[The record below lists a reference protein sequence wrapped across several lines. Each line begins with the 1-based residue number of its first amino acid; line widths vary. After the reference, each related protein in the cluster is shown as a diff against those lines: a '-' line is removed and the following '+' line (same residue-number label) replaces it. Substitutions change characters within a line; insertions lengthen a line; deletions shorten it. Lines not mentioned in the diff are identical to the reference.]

1 MKVTTDEEPVPVMM
15 TFKKFLA
22 TQDDS
27 ITDEEA
33 IAKYSEYKLEFKR
46 QELHKFFVAHKDE
59 EWWVM
64 INTCP
69 TVIQILEIFLN
80 QWPLSDYLNFIVKP
94 KVSFHHSYAV
104 SHMTSLKLKTL
115 GNWNY
120 SVH

>member
-1 MKVTTDEEPVPVMM
+1 MKSSVDEEPAPVMM

-46 QELHKFFVAHKDE
+46 QELHKFFLAHKDE

-64 INTCP
+64 AAMLHASSFFFSFSFLFPNQ
-69 TVIQILEIFLN
+69 VIQLINVSVICSVPNEGKLMYHCSFSQIFL
-80 QWPLSDYLNFIVKP
+80 LLFDY
-94 KVSFHHSYAV
+94 H
-104 SHMTSLKLKTL
+104 
-115 GNWNY
+115 
-120 SVH
+120 

>member
-1 MKVTTDEEPVPVMM
+1 MKTSADEEPVPVMM

-46 QELHKFFVAHKDE
+46 QELHKFFLAHKDE

-64 INTCP
+64 E
-69 TVIQILEIFLN
+69 QI
-80 QWPLSDYLNFIVKP
+80 PYLLVP
-94 KVSFHHSYAV
+94 
-104 SHMTSLKLKTL
+104 SLF
-115 GNWNY
+115 Y
-120 SVH
+120 